1 MTFMT
6 HIGSGAGST
15 WIREAIF
22 TSDPG
27 WGGLEAQGLLCY
39 KWLIE
44 NHWDWCLTNDT
55 DSCLVATLCAFN
67 PAASNYTI
75 FQSTIPRVTRY
86 DQIKRE
92 GKDCAPRWWDASQ
105 EYRKGSK
112 DRPRFHAEDGAIFGF
127 ETALDTYYP
136 EPIEGNPPLR
146 MVVVGVKGADRKRKP
161 PKGKRQDLCPE
172 CSKVSQKLEIV
183 VLNADGTISDRGR
196 RRAEKRLI
204 EEQEPEKKKREEE
217 EAMFDDPDFWAAVE
231 YSAQGQRTTQY
242 RGLWYVKDDYG
253 RWHPYDSSSSYAS
266 YDSGGYYPSASGS
279 SRHHDSGSSRRDD
292 GRSYRSNRGGSA
304 YSARSTA
311 DSTLA
316 HITHDMSRFDM
327 GSSRGAG
334 ASRGATA
341 PSSSLRPPSGSSAT
355 SSHRSA
361 SSASSSQRPKLSSGS
376 SVSSSQTTSSRS
388 GTVKTASSQ
397 SGARDHRSGR
407 K

>member
-27 WGGLEAQGLLCY
+27 WGGLEAQGLL
-39 KWLIE
+39 
-44 NHWDWCLTNDT
+44 
-55 DSCLVATLCAFN
+55 
-67 PAASNYTI
+67 
-75 FQSTIPRVTRY
+75 
-86 DQIKRE
+86 
-92 GKDCAPRWWDASQ
+92 
-105 EYRKGSK
+105 
-112 DRPRFHAEDGAIFGF
+112 HAEDGAIFGF

-183 VLNADGTISDRGR
+183 VSNADGTISDRGR

-242 RGLWYVKDDYG
+242 RGL
-253 RWHPYDSSSSYAS
+253 
-266 YDSGGYYPSASGS
+266 
-279 SRHHDSGSSRRDD
+279 
-292 GRSYRSNRGGSA
+292 
-304 YSARSTA
+304 
-311 DSTLA
+311 
-316 HITHDMSRFDM
+316 
-327 GSSRGAG
+327 
-334 ASRGATA
+334 
-341 PSSSLRPPSGSSAT
+341 
-355 SSHRSA
+355 
-361 SSASSSQRPKLSSGS
+361 
-376 SVSSSQTTSSRS
+376 
-388 GTVKTASSQ
+388 
-397 SGARDHRSGR
+397 
-407 K
+407 